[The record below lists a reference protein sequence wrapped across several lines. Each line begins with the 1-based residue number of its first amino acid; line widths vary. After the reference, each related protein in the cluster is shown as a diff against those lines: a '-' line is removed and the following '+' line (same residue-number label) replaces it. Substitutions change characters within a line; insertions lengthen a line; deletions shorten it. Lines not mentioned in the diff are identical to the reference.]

1 MQNTASDFLQKNY
14 WRKILDN
21 ETQRLEVGRRIKRL
35 RQAQDITGQ
44 ELAKRS
50 NISAGYLSEL
60 ERGLSAVSVD
70 KLKQVAEG
78 LGVGVD
84 VLLGDS
90 QAEDQNVVQIPA
102 ALSSA
107 ADQLNLSYRA
117 TLALFQGQRSL
128 LARRSKSEQSEW
140 DVDQWVKF
148 YEQVKDYLP
157 EC

>member
-1 MQNTASDFLQKNY
+1 M
-14 WRKILDN
+14 DN
-21 ETQRLEVGRRIKRL
+21 ETHRLEVGRRIKRL
-35 RQAQDITGQ
+35 RQAQDITGH

-50 NISAGYLSEL
+50 NISAGYLSEV

-84 VLLGDS
+84 VLLGDYP
-90 QAEDQNVVQIPA
+90 AEGHDQNVVQIPS
-102 ALSSA
+102 ALSAA

-140 DVDQWVKF
+140 DIDQWVKF

-157 EC
+157 DVKG

>member
-1 MQNTASDFLQKNY
+1 M
-14 WRKILDN
+14 DN
-21 ETQRLEVGRRIKRL
+21 ETHRLEVGKRIKRL
-35 RQAQDITGQ
+35 RQAQDITGH

-50 NISAGYLSEL
+50 NISAGYLSEV

-84 VLLGDS
+84 VLLGDYPVEA
-90 QAEDQNVVQIPA
+90 QDQNVVQIPS

-128 LARRSKSEQSEW
+128 LARRSKTEQSEW

>member
-1 MQNTASDFLQKNY
+1 MASSFFTNIYRRL
-14 WRKILDN
+14 ILDN
-21 ETQRLEVGRRIKRL
+21 ETHRLEVGKRIKRL
-35 RQAQDITGQ
+35 RQAQDITGH

-50 NISAGYLSEL
+50 NISAGYLSEV

-84 VLLGDS
+84 VLLGDYPVEA
-90 QAEDQNVVQIPA
+90 QDQNVVQIPS

-128 LARRSKSEQSEW
+128 LARRSKTEQSEW

>member
-1 MQNTASDFLQKNY
+1 
-14 WRKILDN
+14 LDN
-21 ETQRLEVGRRIKRL
+21 ETHRLEVGRRIKRL
-35 RQAQDITGQ
+35 RQAQDITGH

-50 NISAGYLSEL
+50 NISAGYLSEV

-78 LGVGVD
+78 LGVGVE
-84 VLLGDS
+84 VLLGDYP
-90 QAEDQNVVQIPA
+90 AEVQDQNVVQIPS
-102 ALSSA
+102 ALSA
-107 ADQLNLSYRA
+107 AAEQLNLSYRA

-128 LARRSKSEQSEW
+128 MARRSKSEQSEW

-148 YEQVKDYLP
+148 YEQVKDYLS

>member
-1 MQNTASDFLQKNY
+1 M
-14 WRKILDN
+14 DN
-21 ETQRLEVGRRIKRL
+21 ETHSLEVGRRIKRL
-35 RQAQDITGQ
+35 RQAQDITGN

-50 NISAGYLSEL
+50 NISAGYLSEV

-78 LGVGVD
+78 LGVAVD
-84 VLLGDS
+84 VLLGDYP
-90 QAEDQNVVQIPA
+90 AEAQDQNVIQIPS

-107 ADQLNLSYRA
+107 AEQLNLSYRA

-140 DVDQWVKF
+140 EVDQWVKF

-157 EC
+157 DVKG

>member
-1 MQNTASDFLQKNY
+1 M
-14 WRKILDN
+14 DN

-35 RQAQDITGQ
+35 RQAQDITGH

-50 NISAGYLSEL
+50 NISAGYLSEV

-70 KLKQVAEG
+70 KLKQIAQG

-84 VLLGDS
+84 ALLGENAAEA
-90 QAEDQNVVQIPA
+90 QAENVIQIPS

-107 ADQLNLSYRA
+107 AEQLNLSYRA

-128 LARRSKSEQSEW
+128 LARRSKLEQSEW

>member
-1 MQNTASDFLQKNY
+1 M
-14 WRKILDN
+14 DN
-21 ETQRLEVGRRIKRL
+21 ETHRLEVGRRIKRL
-35 RQAQDITGQ
+35 RQAQDITGH

-50 NISAGYLSEL
+50 KISAGYLSEV

-84 VLLGDS
+84 VLLGDYP
-90 QAEDQNVVQIPA
+90 AEAQDQNVVQIPS

-107 ADQLNLSYRA
+107 AEQLNLSYRA

-140 DVDQWVKF
+140 DVHQWVKF
-148 YEQVKDYLP
+148 YEQVKGYLP
-157 EC
+157 DVLKDKNATGN

>member
-1 MQNTASDFLQKNY
+1 
-14 WRKILDN
+14 LDN
-21 ETQRLEVGRRIKRL
+21 ETHRLEVGRRIKRL
-35 RQAQDITGQ
+35 RQAQDITGH

-50 NISAGYLSEL
+50 NISAGYLSEV

-78 LGVGVD
+78 LGVGVE
-84 VLLGDS
+84 VLLGDYP
-90 QAEDQNVVQIPA
+90 AEVQDQNVVQIPS
-102 ALSSA
+102 ALSA
-107 ADQLNLSYRA
+107 AAEQLNLSYRA

-148 YEQVKDYLP
+148 YEQVKDYLS

>member
-1 MQNTASDFLQKNY
+1 M
-14 WRKILDN
+14 DN

-50 NISAGYLSEL
+50 NISAGYLSEV

-84 VLLGDS
+84 VLLGDYPADA
-90 QAEDQNVVQIPA
+90 QGQNVVQIPS

-107 ADQLNLSYRA
+107 AEQLNLSYRA

-157 EC
+157 DVKG